1 MSVLRVVCWTWFA
14 GVCGLM
20 ASAGEHRDPATA
32 VEQCHAEL
40 WTKFVDEHGIIRDF
54 VGELPT
60 PEDCRLGR
68 PNAIGWW
75 SPIENGPMF
84 TGLCLTAQCERA
96 RRTGAEADREQARKL
111 VAGLL
116 KCATVSDVPGF
127 IARGVG
133 SDGVCHYPMGSDD
146 QTHPW
151 FLGLATY
158 ALSELPTPAERAQV
172 VQKLTEVA
180 LVLQSHGWM
189 CPCDG
194 AFRGQFRGG
203 YRGHLFRDA
212 VRYLYLLKMLSVVT
226 GETAWQDRYLQALAE
241 KPGGSTHTR
250 LELCAQGWVVD
261 REAIARLEETQL
273 WIYVGCQSSLATLLR
288 WETDAERQ
296 SQFRTGLLTN
306 ARLAL
311 PHVEAA
317 LTFDND
323 DRKVFGNANWRAV
336 YSEWFPQETQAD
348 AERLARIVNVS
359 MRGERKPYETR
370 LMRNP
375 LAGAA
380 IVALAMS
387 ELQDA
392 APDARKRLAAAIAHY
407 DYARLHMA
415 EFFLAELAY
424 YSLPESR

>member
-1 MSVLRVVCWTWFA
+1 MSALRIVCWVWFA
-14 GVCGLM
+14 GLCGFV
-20 ASAGEHRDPATA
+20 ACAGEHRESAGA

-40 WTKFVDEHGIIRDF
+40 WAKFVDEHGILRDF
-54 VGELPT
+54 VGDLPT

-84 TGLCLTAQCERA
+84 TGLYLTAQCERA
-96 RRTGAEADREQARKL
+96 RRTGTETDRAQVRKL

-116 KCATVSDVPGF
+116 KCASVSDVPGF

-133 SDGVCHYPMGSDD
+133 TDGVCHYPMGSDD

-158 ALSELPTPAERAQV
+158 ALSDLPTAEERAQV
-172 VQKLTEVA
+172 VQKLAEVA
-180 LVLQSHGWM
+180 EVLQSQGWM

-212 VRYLYLLKMLSVVT
+212 VRYLYLLKMLAVVT
-226 GETAWQDRYLQALAE
+226 GDAVWQERYQQALAE
-241 KPGGSTHTR
+241 KPAGSSYSR
-250 LELCAQGWVVD
+250 LELCAQGWIVD

-273 WIYVGCQSSLATLLR
+273 WIYVGCQSSLAALLR
-288 WETDAERQ
+288 WETDTVKQ
-296 SQFRTGLLTN
+296 KHFRTGLLENVRQAMPRIAT
-306 ARLAL
+306 AL
-311 PHVEAA
+311 E
-317 LTFDND
+317 FDND

-336 YSEWFPQETQAD
+336 YAEWFPQATQAD
-348 AERLARIVNVS
+348 AERLARIVNIPL
-359 MRGERKPYETR
+359 RGERKPYETR

-387 ELQDA
+387 ELQEDAEAARKQVDA
-392 APDARKRLAAAIAHY
+392 AICHY
-407 DYARLHMA
+407 NYERLHMA

-424 YSLPESR
+424 YSLPASR